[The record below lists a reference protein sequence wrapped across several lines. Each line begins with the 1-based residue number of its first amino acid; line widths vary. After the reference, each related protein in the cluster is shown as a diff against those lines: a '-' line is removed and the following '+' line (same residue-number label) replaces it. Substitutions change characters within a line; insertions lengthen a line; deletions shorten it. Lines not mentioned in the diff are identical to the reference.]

1 MTEAV
6 TFGGYFRP
14 YKMELSETNLIASL
28 KKGDEPAFEKVFK
41 THFNSLYNY
50 ACTIL
55 KNESAAEE
63 VVQQVFFKIWEKRET
78 LPEET
83 MLKAYL
89 YRAVHNESLNVIKHH
104 KVRAGYQMYAVSRT
118 EQAVNNAHS
127 KVNMAA
133 LQHELYKALNELPE
147 QCRTI
152 FQMSRFED
160 KKYKEIA
167 DELNISPKTVENQMG
182 KALKILRTKL
192 ADFLPLIVYLFFN
205 YKP

>member
-6 TFGGYFRP
+6 TFEAYFRA
-14 YKMELSETNLIASL
+14 YNMELSEKSLIASL
-28 KKGDEPAFEKVFK
+28 KKGDELAFETMFK
-41 THFNSLYNY
+41 SYFNSLYNY

-63 VVQQVFFKIWEKRET
+63 VVQQVFYKIWEKRDAM
-78 LPEET
+78 PEEM

-89 YRAVHNESLNVIKHH
+89 YRAVHNESLNVIKHR
-104 KVRAGYQMYAVSRT
+104 KVRAGYHMYAVSNT
-118 EQAVNNAHS
+118 NDTTNNAHH

-133 LQHELYKALNELPE
+133 LQQALHKAMNELPE

-152 FQMSRFED
+152 FQLSRFED

-167 DELNISPKTVENQMG
+167 DELHISPKTVENQMG
-182 KALKILRTKL
+182 KALRILRARL
-192 ADFLPLIVYLFFN
+192 ADFLPMIVYLFFN
-205 YKP
+205 DKP

>member
-1 MTEAV
+1 LTEAV
-6 TFGGYFRP
+6 TFGAYFPPR
-14 YKMELSETNLIASL
+14 KMELSETNLAASL
-28 KKGDEPAFEKVFK
+28 KKGDDLAFEKVFK
-41 THFNSLYNY
+41 AYFNSLYNY

-63 VVQQVFFKIWEKRET
+63 VVQQVFFKVWEKRET
-78 LPEET
+78 MPEET

-104 KVRAGYQMYAVSRT
+104 KVRAGYQMHAVSNT
-118 EQAVNNAHS
+118 DNTIDNAHS
-127 KVNMAA
+127 KVNMAT
-133 LQHELYKALNELPE
+133 LQHELHKAMNELPE

-152 FQMSRFED
+152 FQMSRFEER
-160 KKYKEIA
+160 KYKEIA

-192 ADFLPLIVYLFFN
+192 ADFLPLVICLFFQL
-205 YKP
+205 

>member
-6 TFGGYFRP
+6 SFAAYFRTTA
-14 YKMELSETNLIASL
+14 MELSNTSHVASL
-28 KKGDEPAFEKVFK
+28 KKGDETAFEKVFK
-41 THFNSLYNY
+41 TYFNSLYNY

-63 VVQQVFFKIWEKRET
+63 VVQQVFFKIWEKREM
-78 LPEET
+78 LPDET

-89 YRAVHNESLNVIKHH
+89 YRAVHNESLNSIKRQ
-104 KVRAGYQMYAVSRT
+104 KVRAGYQMYALRST
-118 EQAVNNAHS
+118 EQYAGNAAS

-133 LQHELYKALNELPE
+133 LQHELHKAMNCLPE

-192 ADFLPLIVYLFFN
+192 ADFLLLIMYLFFQL
-205 YKP
+205 